1 MESGLVGDHKVQMVV
16 VQLLSTLPVVS
27 IAESVGELLAIK
39 LDLLMHLHQVHLV
52 KQLIHT
58 IFMELV

>member
-27 IAESVGELLAIK
+27 IAECVGELLAIR
-39 LDLLMHLHQVHLV
+39 LDLLMHLYQVHLV

-58 IFMELV
+58 MSMELV